1 LSKDNAVAV
10 IINYVIS
17 LETGINPS
25 GSYGKLNI
33 IIMCGL
39 YNFVDNKELFK
50 QMTRDDILQYPEIPR
65 KPEIPDPL
73 NNELELTTSVEVAY
87 YQLYLL
93 I

>member
-17 LETGINPS
+17 LETEINPS

-50 QMTRDDILQYPEIPR
+50 QMTRDDIP
-65 KPEIPDPL
+65 IPDPL
-73 NNELELTTSVEVAY
+73 NNGLELTTTVEVAY
-87 YQLYLL
+87 YQLYL
-93 I
+93 II

>member
-17 LETGINPS
+17 LETEINPS

-50 QMTRDDILQYPEIPR
+50 QMTRDDIP
-65 KPEIPDPL
+65 IPDPL
-73 NNELELTTSVEVAY
+73 NNGLELTTTVEVAY
-87 YQLYLL
+87 YQLYL